1 MKLLLTGAF
10 RYTDEQIE
18 YIKNLGHD
26 VVFVQD
32 ERVPIEY
39 DVSDIEAVVCNGL
52 FLYTPIEKFKS
63 LKFIQLT
70 SAGLDRVPLDYI
82 KEHNIKIANA
92 RGVYSAPMAE
102 FALAGV
108 LQLYKQSRFFYN
120 NQKAHKWDKHRGLLE
135 LTSKNVLVVGAGS
148 IGSEVAKRFK
158 AFDANVVGVDLFPN
172 DNAKFNEV
180 LPLSEL
186 DNQLKTADIVVLTL
200 PLTSDNA
207 GFFNADKFNMMKDSA
222 IFVNIARGKLV
233 NQNDLISALEQ
244 CKIAGAV
251 LDVFEEEPL
260 EESSKLWN
268 FDNVIITPHNS
279 FVGDMNN
286 KRMFD
291 TILINLEEHVKNEQ

>member
-10 RYTDEQIE
+10 KYTQEQIE
-18 YIKNLGHD
+18 YIKSLGHD

-32 ERVPIEY
+32 ERVPIEF
-39 DVSDIEAVVCNGL
+39 DISDIEAVVCNGL

-70 SAGLDRVPLDYI
+70 SAGLDRVPLDYA

-172 DNAKFNEV
+172 DNTKFNEV

-244 CKIAGAV
+244 EKIAGAV

>member
-18 YIKNLGHD
+18 YIKSLSYD
-26 VVFVQD
+26 VTFVQD
-32 ERVPIEY
+32 ERIPIEF

-172 DNAKFNEV
+172 KNANFSEV

-186 DNQLKTADIVVLTL
+186 DNQLKIADVVVLTL
-200 PLTSDNA
+200 PLTGDNA
-207 GFFNADKFNMMKDSA
+207 GFFNADKFNMMKNSA

-233 NQNDLISALEQ
+233 NQNDMIEAIEQ
-244 CKIAGAV
+244 SKIAGAV

-260 EESSKLWN
+260 AEDRKLWD
-268 FDNVIITPHNS
+268 FENVILTPHNS

-291 TILINLEEHVKNEQ
+291 VISNNLKGVING

>member
-10 RYTDEQIE
+10 RYTDEQFE
-18 YIKNLGHD
+18 YIKSIGYD
-26 VVFVQD
+26 VTFVQD
-32 ERVPIEY
+32 ERAPIEF
-39 DVSDIEAVVCNGL
+39 DVSDIEVVVCNGL

-82 KEHNIKIANA
+82 NEHNIKIANA

-108 LQLYKQSRFFYN
+108 LQLYKQSRFFYE

-135 LTSKNVLVVGAGS
+135 LTSKNVLIVGAGS

-158 AFDANVVGVDLFPN
+158 AFDANVIGVDLFPN
-172 DNAKFNEV
+172 DNPNFTKV
-180 LPLSEL
+180 LPLDEL
-186 DNQLKTADIVVLTL
+186 DNQLKSADVVVLTL

-207 GFFNADKFNMMKDSA
+207 GFFDADKFNTMKNNA
-222 IFVNIARGKLV
+222 VFVNIARGKLV
-233 NQNDLISALEQ
+233 NENDLIESLEQ
-244 CKIAGAV
+244 SKIAGAV

-260 EESSKLWN
+260 AEDSKLWD
-268 FDNVIITPHNS
+268 FENVILTPHNS

-286 KRMFD
+286 NRMFNIINVSLD
-291 TILINLEEHVKNEQ
+291 DLIEGIF

>member
-18 YIKNLGHD
+18 YLESLGNE

-32 ERVPIEY
+32 ERKALDF
-39 DVSDIEAVVCNGL
+39 DVSEIEGVICNGL
-52 FLYTPIEKFKS
+52 FLYTPIENFKS
-63 LKFIQLT
+63 LRFIQLT

-172 DNAKFNEV
+172 DNANFNEV

-200 PLTSDNA
+200 PQTSDNA

-233 NQNDLISALEQ
+233 NQNDMIEAIEQ
-244 CKIAGAV
+244 SKIAGAV

-260 EESSKLWN
+260 VDDSKLWD
-268 FDNVIITPHNS
+268 FENVILTPHNS
-279 FVGDMNN
+279 FVGDKNN

-291 TILINLEEHVKNEQ
+291 TIVINTQEYVKK

>member
-10 RYTDEQIE
+10 KYTQEQIE
-18 YIKNLGHD
+18 YIKSLGHD

-32 ERVPIEY
+32 ERIPIEF
-39 DVSDIEAVVCNGL
+39 DVSDIEVVVCNGL

-70 SAGLDRVPLDYI
+70 SAGLDRVPLDYA

-92 RGVYSAPMAE
+92 RGVYSAPMAK
-102 FALAGV
+102 FALCGV
-108 LQLYKQSRFFYN
+108 LQLYKQSRFFYE
-120 NQKAHKWDKHRGLLE
+120 NQKQHKWDKHRGLLE

-172 DNAKFNEV
+172 DNANFNEV

-233 NQNDLISALEQ
+233 NQNDMIEAIEQ
-244 CKIAGAV
+244 SKIAGAV

-286 KRMFD
+286 KRMFN
-291 TILINLEEHVKNEQ
+291 IIKHNLEMAE

>member
-18 YIKNLGHD
+18 YIKSIGYD
-26 VVFVQD
+26 VTFVQD
-32 ERVPIEY
+32 ERIPIEF

-120 NQKAHKWDKHRGLLE
+120 NQKEHKWDKHRGLFE
-135 LTSKNVLVVGAGS
+135 LTSKNVFVVGAGS

-172 DNAKFNEV
+172 NNANFNEV

-186 DNQLKTADIVVLTL
+186 ENQLKTADIVVLTL

-207 GFFNADKFNMMKDSA
+207 GFFNAEKFNVMKNNA
-222 IFVNIARGKLV
+222 VFVNIARGKLV
-233 NQNDLISALEQ
+233 NENDMIEALEQ
-244 CKIAGAV
+244 SKIAGAV

-260 EESSKLWN
+260 AEDSKLWN
-268 FDNVIITPHNS
+268 FENVILTPHNS

-291 TILINLEEHVKNEQ
+291 VISNNLKEQV

>member
-18 YIKNLGHD
+18 YLELLGNE

-32 ERVPIEY
+32 ERKALDF
-39 DVSDIEAVVCNGL
+39 DVSEIEGVICNGL
-52 FLYTPIEKFKS
+52 FLYTSIEKFKS

-102 FALAGV
+102 FALCGV
-108 LQLYKQSRFFYN
+108 LQLYKQSRFFYK
-120 NQKAHKWDKHRGLLE
+120 NQKQHKWEKHRGLLE
-135 LTSKNVLVVGAGS
+135 LTDKNVLIVGAGN
-148 IGSEVAKRFK
+148 IGSEVAKRFR
-158 AFDANVVGVDLFPN
+158 AFDANVIGVDLFPN
-172 DNAKFNEV
+172 GNVNFNEV

-200 PLTSDNA
+200 LLTSDNA

-233 NQNDLISALEQ
+233 NQDDMIEAIEQ
-244 CKIAGAV
+244 SKIIGAV

-260 EESSKLWN
+260 ADNSKLWD
-268 FDNVIITPHNS
+268 FENVILTPHNS
-279 FVGDMNN
+279 FVGDKNN
-286 KRMFD
+286 KRMFNV
-291 TILINLEEHVKNEQ
+291 ISNNLKGFINE

>member
-10 RYTDEQIE
+10 KYTQEQIE
-18 YIKNLGHD
+18 YIKSLGHD

-32 ERVPIEY
+32 ERIPIEF
-39 DVSDIEAVVCNGL
+39 DVSDIEVVVCNGL

-70 SAGLDRVPLDYI
+70 SAGLDRVPLDYA

-102 FALAGV
+102 FALCGV
-108 LQLYKQSRFFYN
+108 LQLYKQSRFFYE
-120 NQKAHKWDKHRGLLE
+120 NQKQHKWDKHRGLLE

-172 DNAKFNEV
+172 DNANFNEV

-233 NQNDLISALEQ
+233 NQNDMIEAI
-244 CKIAGAV
+244 KA
-251 LDVFEEEPL
+251 
-260 EESSKLWN
+260 N
-268 FDNVIITPHNS
+268 
-279 FVGDMNN
+279 
-286 KRMFD
+286 R
-291 TILINLEEHVKNEQ
+291 

>member
-32 ERVPIEY
+32 ERVPIEF

-102 FALAGV
+102 FALCGV
-108 LQLYKQSRFFYN
+108 LQLYKQSRFFYE
-120 NQKAHKWDKHRGLLE
+120 NQKQHKWEKHRGLLE

-172 DNAKFNEV
+172 DNANFNEV

-233 NQNDLISALEQ
+233 NQNDMIEAIEQ
-244 CKIAGAV
+244 SKIAGAV

-286 KRMFD
+286 KRMFN
-291 TILINLEEHVKNEQ
+291 IIKHNLEMAE